1 MGEKP
6 FDGYELTKDGFHDN
20 WNNKLSWM
28 DNNRFLGIAVMRHLN
43 KLLTAAEKP
52 FDYDL
57 TL

>member
-1 MGEKP
+1 
-6 FDGYELTKDGFHDN
+6 
-20 WNNKLSWM
+20 M